1 MDTTQHYPQSNGI
14 PNKYLKNLAAYV
26 TVALLLGI
34 AVGHYYPEQ
43 GIKLEF
49 LGNGFLY
56 LIEPLIQPIIFLTII
71 IGVSSIDNLKK
82 VSRVGLKALIY
93 FEIITTLAMV
103 MGITAA
109 LFIEPGQIEKN
120 LIDVAVPKHFT
131 ATEPLDG
138 GWFNFIIL
146 NRPLVLVLVAVLGGV
161 LLSLSPG
168 RAKFVNTLQKIM
180 SFLYKILM
188 YLFLLIPVAAFAGMA
203 YAVSRF
209 GIHTL
214 LPLAKLLATTYITMA
229 CFIFIVLGLL
239 LRYYNIS
246 LWKFLR
252 YTKEELLIVF
262 GTSSSRTAFPLIVSK
277 LEKAGCSK
285 AVVGL
290 SIPLG
295 YSFNLAGASIFL
307 PVCTL
312 FVAQLFNIPLTF
324 SDILTMGLVIMVTSK
339 VASGIPGSGFIALTI
354 TFTTL
359 NKFPLEGLALLFS
372 IDKFMNEART
382 ITNFIGNGVAVI
394 LISKY
399 EKDFEPNPEIDLSI
413 SNN

>member
-1 MDTTQHYPQSNGI
+1 MDTTQPHPESTGI
-14 PNKYLKNLAAYV
+14 PQKYLKNLAAYV
-26 TVALLLGI
+26 TLALLLGI

-43 GIKLEF
+43 GIQLDF
-49 LGNGFLY
+49 LGSGFLY

-82 VSRVGLKALIY
+82 VSRVGLKALVY
-93 FEIITTLAMV
+93 FEIITTLAMI
-103 MGITAA
+103 MGIMAA
-109 LFIEPGQIEKN
+109 LFIEPGKIEKRF
-120 LIDVAVPKHFT
+120 IDAALPKHFT
-131 ATEPLDG
+131 ATESLDG

-146 NRPLVLVLVAVLGGV
+146 NRPLVLVLLAVITGV

-168 RAKFVNTLQKIM
+168 RAKYVTALQKFM
-180 SFLYKILM
+180 TFLYKILM
-188 YLFLLIPVAAFAGMA
+188 YLFLLIPVAAFGGMA

-209 GIHTL
+209 GIHSL
-214 LPLAKLLATTYITMA
+214 LPLGKLLATTYITMA
-229 CFIFIVLGLL
+229 LFVFIVLGLL

-246 LWKFLR
+246 LWKFLN
-252 YTKEELLIVF
+252 YIKEELLIVF
-262 GTSSSRTAFPLIVSK
+262 STSSSRTVFPLIVAK

-312 FVAQLFNIPLTF
+312 FVAQLFDIPLTLH
-324 SDILTMGLVIMVTSK
+324 DIITIGLVIMITSK

-399 EKDFEPNPEIDLSI
+399 EDDFEPNPEIDLSI
-413 SNN
+413 SK

>member
-1 MDTTQHYPQSNGI
+1 MNIPQQHPARTGI
-14 PNKYLKNLAAYV
+14 PGKYLKNLAAYV

-34 AVGHYYPEQ
+34 AVGHYYPEK
-43 GIKLEF
+43 GIQLDF

-82 VSRVGLKALIY
+82 VSRVGIKAIIY
-93 FEIITTLAMV
+93 FEIITTIAMV

-109 LFIEPGQIEKN
+109 LFIEPGKIEKS
-120 LIDVAVPKHFT
+120 LIDVAIPENFT
-131 ATEPLDG
+131 ASEPLDG

-146 NRPLVLVLVAVLGGV
+146 NRPLVLVLIAVVVGI
-161 LLSLSPG
+161 LLSLSSK
-168 RAKFVNTLQKIM
+168 RAKYVNTLQKIM
-180 SFLYKILM
+180 AFLYKVLM
-188 YLFLLIPVAAFAGMA
+188 YLFLLIPIAAFGGMA

-209 GIHTL
+209 GIHSL
-214 LPLAKLLATTYITMA
+214 LPLGKLLATAYITMA
-229 CFIFIVLGLL
+229 FFIFIVLGGL
-239 LRYYNIS
+239 LRYYRIS
-246 LWKFLR
+246 LWKVLR
-252 YTKEELLIVF
+252 YIKEELLIVF

-285 AVVGL
+285 TVVGL

-312 FVAQLFNIPLTF
+312 FVAQLFNIEL
-324 SDILTMGLVIMVTSK
+324 SVNDIITIGLVIMVTSK
-339 VASGIPGSGFIALTI
+339 VASGIPGSGFIALSI
-354 TFTTL
+354 TLTTL
-359 NKFPLEGLALLFS
+359 NKFPMEGLALLFS

-382 ITNFIGNGVAVI
+382 ITNFIGNTVAVI

-399 EKDFEPNPEIDLSI
+399 EKDFEPNPEVDLSI
-413 SNN
+413 